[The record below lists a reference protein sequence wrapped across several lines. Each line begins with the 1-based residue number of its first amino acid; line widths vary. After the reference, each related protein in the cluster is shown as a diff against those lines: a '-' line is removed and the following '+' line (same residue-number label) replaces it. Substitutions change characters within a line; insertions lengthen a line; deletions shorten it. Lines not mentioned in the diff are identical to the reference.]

1 MRNKSR
7 SRRRTGLFS
16 LLLGLLGAG
25 TSGCITPCMYG
36 SPSAD
41 YSVKGKVI
49 DENGKPIPGLQVVLA
64 HRYDNTDA
72 VIYDE
77 NYLPIDT
84 LQTGTDGIYRL
95 ETQTGFPISKLQ
107 VDVHDID
114 GEANGGAFNDAALV
128 IRDIDYSGGDKNWY
142 AGYAE
147 INIPDIILKKK

>member
-7 SRRRTGLFS
+7 LSHRTGLFS
-16 LLLGLLGAG
+16 LLLGLLGLG
-25 TSGCITPCMYG
+25 TTGCIQPCMYG
-36 SPSAD
+36 SPTAN

-49 DENGKPIPGLQVVLA
+49 DENGKPIPGLQIVLA

-77 NYLPIDT
+77 NYWPIDT
-84 LQTGTDGIYRL
+84 LQTGTDGIYHL

-114 GEANGGAFNDAALV
+114 GEANGGTFNDAALV
-128 IRDIDYSGGDKNWY
+128 VKDIDYTGGDGSWY
-142 AGYAE
+142 EGYAE
-147 INIPDIILKKK
+147 IKIPDIILKKK